1 MKLRRRA
8 LPLLALAPAARAQG
22 FPMRPVRLIVP
33 FPAGGPTDVVGRLLA
48 ERLAQRWGQPVIVD
62 NRPGAGTVVG
72 TQALVLAPPD
82 GHTLCVAIS
91 ALTVNAALRSDLPF
105 DTRRD
110 VAAVTRLANTHIA
123 LVTPARTGMTTLA
136 DALARARTTDG
147 GLAYASPGIG
157 TVTHMA
163 GELLARLGGVTLVH
177 VPYPGS
183 GPALND
189 VLGGRVPLMFDVWH
203 SVKPHVLAGTLRVL
217 GTASR
222 QPVPGFAEL
231 PRIPDSFPDFEAASV
246 FGLVAPGATPLA
258 LRQSIA
264 VDVAASL
271 AEPAVAARL
280 DDLGMMPAAA
290 GPEEYRAFI
299 DADII
304 RWAGLLAAAAGPR

>member
-1 MKLRRRA
+1 MKLGRRM
-8 LPLLALAPAARAQG
+8 LLAGATTAAAQPA
-22 FPMRPVRLIVP
+22 FPSRPVRLVVP
-33 FPAGGPTDVVGRLLA
+33 YPAGGGTDIIARLLT
-48 ERLAQRWGQPVIVD
+48 EPLRDDLGQPVIVD

-189 VLGGRVPLMFDVWH
+189 VLGGRVPLMFDV
-203 SVKPHVLAGTLRVL
+203 
-217 GTASR
+217 
-222 QPVPGFAEL
+222 
-231 PRIPDSFPDFEAASV
+231 
-246 FGLVAPGATPLA
+246 
-258 LRQSIA
+258 
-264 VDVAASL
+264 
-271 AEPAVAARL
+271 
-280 DDLGMMPAAA
+280 
-290 GPEEYRAFI
+290 
-299 DADII
+299 
-304 RWAGLLAAAAGPR
+304 